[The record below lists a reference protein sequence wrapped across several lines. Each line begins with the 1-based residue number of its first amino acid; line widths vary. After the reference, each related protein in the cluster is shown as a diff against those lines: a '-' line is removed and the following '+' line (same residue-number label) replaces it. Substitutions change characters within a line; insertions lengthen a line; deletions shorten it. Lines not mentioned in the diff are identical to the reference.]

1 MSRLYLVL
9 FLIFG
14 LAINVSA
21 QKQLKKII
29 AFADDQ
35 YMKGDFIY
43 ALEYYKKALEKD
55 SNSVKLL
62 WKYAETLKAYKDY
75 PNAETYYAKV
85 YAREQTKVYANSLLN
100 LALMQKQNGRYTQA
114 LKTLNLSAKKLANK
128 KSSPFYLK
136 TIREIESC
144 TWAKENLL
152 DSSEFVPLYHL
163 PETVNSVDAEFA
175 HTIHDNKLIFSA
187 LKADSSNNMEEVYD
201 KAYRTKLYFSKMNK
215 QGTFLP
221 FKLNP
226 DLYHKELNYGNGSY
240 SIDGTRY
247 YFSVCEDDGYG
258 YSCKIVVAERSDS
271 SWSITDTLTSEIN
284 SLGSNTTM
292 PFFTRINGEEH
303 LIFSSNRRGGKG
315 GMDLWYAKS
324 IDGINFNTPQ
334 NIKSVNSKENEVTP
348 YYDTLQ
354 NKLFFSST
362 WFNGFGGYDVYSSAY
377 VGGLFSTPSNL
388 GNPINSPAND
398 LYYFGHNDSIF
409 ISSNR
414 KGSLYAKNPTCCSD
428 IYAAYPTIELV
439 TEEQIDTLVLEE
451 KIAALLPVTLYFRN
465 DEPDASTWKTT
476 TKKNYVETYEDYV
489 LNYELYKEEVK
500 KNLPEN
506 IGTNYANELSLFFKN
521 QVDFGT
527 IMLDSLKNI
536 LLEELKKG
544 SKIDIKVKGYA
555 SPIAKTTYNV
565 NLTKRRISSLINYFT
580 RIDNSVFAPYLQ
592 TKSPQL
598 TFTYMPFGEYA
609 ANQNISDDVV
619 IQNESVYSMAAG
631 KERRIQIEYVSID
644 RDKSRFPIKAVSEVS
659 NLDNKRS
666 GEIITSS
673 FRVTNTSSTSIRL
686 KAPEEAEGQ
695 KYSLTE
701 LELQPNESAEISIAI
716 NTLGLKGHQ
725 SFSSEIK
732 VTDYAGALI
741 LYTNIVL
748 E

>member
-292 PFFTRINGEEH
+292 PFFTRINGEEY

-489 LNYELYKEEVK
+489 LNYESYKEEVK

-695 KYSLTE
+695 KYSLTK
-701 LELQPNESAEISIAI
+701 LELQPNESAEITIAI

>member
-292 PFFTRINGEEH
+292 PFFTRINGEEY

-334 NIKSVNSKENEVTP
+334 NIKSINSKENEVTP

-489 LNYELYKEEVK
+489 LNYESYKEEVK

-580 RIDNSVFAPYLQ
+580 KIDNSVFAPYLQ
-592 TKSPQL
+592 IKSPQL

-695 KYSLTE
+695 KYSLTK
-701 LELQPNESAEISIAI
+701 LELQPNESAEITIAI

-725 SFSSEIK
+725 SFSSEIQ
-732 VTDYAGALI
+732 VSDYAGALI

>member
-100 LALMQKQNGRYTQA
+100 LALMQKKNGRYTQA

-292 PFFTRINGEEH
+292 PFFTRINGEEY

-334 NIKSVNSKENEVTP
+334 NIKSINSKENEVTP

-354 NKLFFSST
+354 NKLFFSTT

-428 IYAAYPTIELV
+428 IYAAYPTIDLV

-476 TKKNYVETYEDYV
+476 TKKNYVETYKDYV

-506 IGTNYANELSLFFKN
+506 LGTNYANELSLFFKN

-580 RIDNSVFAPYLQ
+580 KIDNSVFAPYLQ

-695 KYSLTE
+695 KYSLTK
-701 LELQPNESAEISIAI
+701 LELQPNESAEITIAI

-725 SFSSEIK
+725 SFSSEIQ
-732 VTDYAGALI
+732 VSDYAGALI